1 MSDPRDVQAPT
12 ANDERRAEL
21 RVPASTLGDVRSRLI
36 GGSDFA
42 LLNYTS
48 TGLYGQSPSRLLVGA
63 RVSVRLATATLD
75 AVVRGRVVRASL
87 TAMREGVPRYEVA
100 VSLEQSVDWSP
111 GETPTEAPID
121 TPLHSALEA
130 PSDVAVPAGIHA
142 SPFTD

>member
-1 MSDPRDVQAPT
+1 MSDTSDVPVPS
-12 ANDERRAEL
+12 ANEERRAEL

-36 GGSDFA
+36 GGSEFA

-48 TGLYGQSPSRLLVGA
+48 QGLYGQSPSRLLVGA

-87 TAMREGVPRYEVA
+87 TAVLGGVPRYEVA
-100 VSLEQSVDWSP
+100 VCLEHPVDWSP
-111 GETPTEAPID
+111 AIAPVQEPIEATDDLAPD
-121 TPLHSALEA
+121 AAEPFVLHT
-130 PSDVAVPAGIHA
+130 

>member
-1 MSDPRDVQAPT
+1 MSDSSDAQVPA
-12 ANDERRAEL
+12 ANEERRAEL
-21 RVPASTLGDVRSRLI
+21 RVPAATLIDVRSRLI

-75 AVVRGRVVRASL
+75 AVVRGRVVRSSL
-87 TAMREGVPRYEVA
+87 TAVQDGVPSYEVA

-111 GETPTEAPID
+111 GSAPEPTG
-121 TPLHSALEA
+121 
-130 PSDVAVPAGIHA
+130 DVAVPVGVRTA
-142 SPFTD
+142 PPTE